1 MRNLTPKSL
10 GWLQMSRKAISQ
22 PCIYPLL
29 RSQWRASHTIIYMKT
44 PGDQSQLSLD
54 FERQILNPER
64 AETCKSGTDD
74 EVAHHKSSY
83 DPSTTTPESEYLAD
97 EEECTTAMEAHHPL
111 FISPARKEVSELLS
125 PMVGGAVH
133 GADRLGP
140 SARGWTRKHK
150 EVHIKY
156 IPGGPYDRYAK
167 LLDDL
172 KKARQGQSL
181 PPAFNMRNSDNE
193 LIIGRVSEAGAPAA
207 PTK

>member
-1 MRNLTPKSL
+1 MASYLFRNLTPRSYGAL
-10 GWLQMSRKAISQ
+10 RLHRRVIGP
-22 PCIYPLL
+22 PCIHLQL
-29 RSQWRASHTIIYMKT
+29 QGQWRATHTIIYMKA
-44 PGDQSQLSLD
+44 PGKQNELSLD

-83 DPSTTTPESEYLAD
+83 DPSTTSPENEYLAD
-97 EEECTTAMEAHHPL
+97 EEECTTSMEPHHPL

-156 IPGGPYDRYAK
+156 IPGGPYDRYEK

-172 KKARQGQSL
+172 KKARQSESSSL
-181 PPAFNMRNSDNE
+181 
-193 LIIGRVSEAGAPAA
+193 
-207 PTK
+207 